1 MSERMIFFPNGAYLT
16 TAIWDFASSNAY
28 FAFRDDALL
37 LFDKWRQKPLPE
49 EEPWFQKKKNELR
62 SMFTDKQT
70 GKCDIDPQKIL
81 TDIWHVAKD
90 VPPGEIRVMLWGHYS
105 FGDCEAGRKAMLVRV
120 KACVQ
125 VTAAA
130 DRGKTPKESFVFI
143 DNFAV
148 KLGDVPC

>member
-37 LFDKWRQKPLPE
+37 LFDKWRQKASPE
-49 EEPWFQKKKNELR
+49 EEPWYQRKKLELR
-62 SMFTDKQT
+62 SLFTSKET
-70 GKCDIDPQKIL
+70 GVCDIDPERIL
-81 TDIWHVAKD
+81 SDIWHVAKD
-90 VPPGEIRVMLWGHYS
+90 VAPGEIRVTLWGHYS
-105 FGDCEAGRKAMLVRV
+105 FGECAAGKKPMLVRL

-130 DRGKTPKESFVFI
+130 DRGKMPKESFVFI

-148 KLGDVPC
+148 ALGDVPC